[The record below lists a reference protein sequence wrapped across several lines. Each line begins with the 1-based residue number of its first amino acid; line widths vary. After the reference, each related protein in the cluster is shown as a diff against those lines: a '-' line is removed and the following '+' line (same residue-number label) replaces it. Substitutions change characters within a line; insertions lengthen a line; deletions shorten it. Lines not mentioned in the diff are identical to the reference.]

1 MVAPLSKFILNTDYG
16 SIKEGYSFDLS
27 LNVSDTIV
35 QAGDV
40 VSRHMDISVPEGV
53 YFENVTMS
61 LSSTG
66 ETSPTPF
73 IVFIRSL
80 GEYEFYQIVADL
92 VKIDSS
98 TYRLQAGIQN
108 MSGSTQTIPSFSV
121 NVKVHLFVS
130 SF

>member
-1 MVAPLSKFILNTDYG
+1 MVAPLSKFMLNTDYG
-16 SIKEGYSFDLS
+16 SVKEEYSFDLA

-35 QAGDV
+35 QAGDA
-40 VSRHMDISVPEGV
+40 VSRHMDITVPEGV

-92 VKIDSS
+92 VKIDSF

-108 MSGSTQTIPSFSV
+108 MSGSTQTIPGFSV